1 MIQHFLLVIQLQ
13 EAPFLKYF
21 QLVVGFCAKFVAEM
35 DSYWGCMYMVLGNG
49 LKCRISDQLKTE
61 EEEGG
66 HILSA
71 DDVQN
76 EF

>member
-1 MIQHFLLVIQLQ
+1 
-13 EAPFLKYF
+13 
-21 QLVVGFCAKFVAEM
+21 
-35 DSYWGCMYMVLGNG
+35 MVLGNG